1 MYYRGIQWR
10 GSSTIVLFFATNRN
24 SPIFIL
30 KNSDWFIF
38 FLNWNRN
45 FLVDLLATSLGQAQL
60 ASLLLFCRSGA
71 LFGVCGFN
79 KNYFPF
85 KIIFSC
91 RLLFS
96 LRFSLVCSV
105 FVSTTSAAVSIAFFL
120 DLMSAVL
127 FYHSCAFFVLLS
139 LSYVCIQHKEALAW
153 CSAISL
159 CCFCFFLFFLFTKLM
174 CCCVYVLQ
182 VWLWG
187 FPVLVP
193 VCAFSFPPSACFACF
208 CWS

>member
-1 MYYRGIQWR
+1 M
-10 GSSTIVLFFATNRN
+10 LFFATNRN

-38 FLNWNRN
+38 FFKLKPK
-45 FLVDLLATSLGQAQL
+45 FFDDLLATSLGQTQL

-96 LRFSLVCSV
+96 LRFFLVCSV
-105 FVSTTSAAVSIAFFL
+105 FVSTTSAAVSITFFL
-120 DLMSAVL
+120 ALISAVL
-127 FYHSCAFFVLLS
+127 FYHSCAFLFSFLCLTFVFSIRKPLPGVL
-139 LSYVCIQHKEALAW
+139 QF
-153 CSAISL
+153 L
-159 CCFCFFLFFLFTKLM
+159 CVVFVFFLFFLFAKLM

-182 VWLWG
+182 V
-187 FPVLVP
+187 
-193 VCAFSFPPSACFACF
+193 
-208 CWS
+208 